1 MTAGSALEPYV
12 RQSNDIATADS
23 AQLIDPKQKELSNTL
38 RSIET
43 AKTKVSPLLLLFFFA
58 LCNEENF
65 SHKRL
70 MWRQQSVLGC
80 AAPVRAFIF
89 IVTLSI
95 YLKHLL
101 FNIIAQ

>member
-43 AKTKVSPLLLLFFFA
+43 AKTKVSPLMLLFF
-58 LCNEENF
+58 
-65 SHKRL
+65 
-70 MWRQQSVLGC
+70 M
-80 AAPVRAFIF
+80 PVAMRKTFRTSA
-89 IVTLSI
+89 
-95 YLKHLL
+95 
-101 FNIIAQ
+101 